1 MICIEQNYLSV
12 EVISILLKYTLSNY
26 FHKKQFVR
34 FFLMRAI
41 IHWHLCQ
48 RNVDLYGINLSF
60 QNQYQNA
67 IAKIQ
72 DLNLNQLVIHCL
84 LKYLFSIVRW

>member
-1 MICIEQNYLSV
+1 
-12 EVISILLKYTLSNY
+12 
-26 FHKKQFVR
+26 
-34 FFLMRAI
+34 MRAI

-67 IAKIQ
+67 IAK
-72 DLNLNQLVIHCL
+72 NAGSKSKSACNT
-84 LKYLFSIVRW
+84 LFA